1 MSDKVK
7 KTLPYI
13 IVNLTGA
20 ALAVLS
26 YFFGIM
32 TTPVGYVLV
41 ISFLPILLIRFL
53 QLEFFAVIIL
63 VTILNIAAF
72 IFIVH
77 DKSIAGLIFAI
88 FCGSSLGAFIGT
100 LANYNF
106 KYAKIVRLIFNINI
120 WLCIGG
126 FCSIYYIASY
136 PLI

>member
-7 KTLPYI
+7 KALPYI

-26 YFFGIM
+26 YFFGII
-32 TTPVGYVLV
+32 TTPVGYVFV
-41 ISFLPILLIRFL
+41 IPFLPLLLIRFL

-77 DKSIAGLIFAI
+77 DKYIAGLIFAI
-88 FCGSSLGAFIGT
+88 FCGPSLGAFIGI

-120 WLCIGG
+120 WLCICG
-126 FCSIYYIASY
+126 FCSMYYIGSHF
-136 PLI
+136 